1 MICRE
6 LFQLGVRCFDID
18 VVTTADGQLLV
29 THPTAL
35 QVCLTYHCTKTG
47 KKRGSSGCILDV
59 CIMTCLL

>member
-18 VVTTADGQLLV
+18 VVTTADGQLLI

-35 QVCLTYHCTKTG
+35 QVCLTYHCTRTG
-47 KKRGSSGCILDV
+47 KAR
-59 CIMTCLL
+59 